1 MAPAVRRIVI
11 KIVARIG
18 QYTDCGAMRLNRS
31 RPLASFALLRCGAV
45 ALALIT
51 PAVARA
57 APDSFS
63 GLATRLSPA
72 VVNISTSQKIERAD
86 LDQMPQFPPGS
97 PYEEMFKDYYDQQR
111 DSQVTSLGSGFV
123 IDPKGLIV
131 TNNHVIEGADE
142 ITVNF
147 PDGTSLKAEIV
158 GKDEKTDLAVLRV
171 TSATPLP
178 SVAFGDSDKAL
189 VGDWVMAIGNPF
201 GLGGTVTAGIISAR
215 NRDIAAG
222 PYDDFIQTDAA
233 INRGNSGG
241 PLFDMDGNVVGVN
254 SAIISPSGGSIGIGF
269 AIPASIVKHT
279 VDQLIQYGE
288 TRRGWIGVRIQVVTP
303 ELAEGL
309 GLDKARGALVAEV
322 TPGGPAEK
330 AGIQAQDVIL
340 KFDGKEMRD
349 SRALPRAIADSDI
362 GKTADIEIWRNKQ
375 SMTLK
380 VTLERLEDFE
390 KAAGNGDA
398 PPAEPTPPPVEVEA
412 GAVRIDALGMT
423 VAEMTDAL
431 RERYSIGAEVQGV
444 VITDIGQDSPAGAAA
459 SEGRIRVGDVI
470 VEVGQQEV
478 TTPQA
483 VSDKVGEAVNA
494 HNRVVLF
501 LLNRGG
507 DLSFAAIRLGE

>member
-1 MAPAVRRIVI
+1 
-11 KIVARIG
+11 
-18 QYTDCGAMRLNRS
+18 
-31 RPLASFALLRCGAV
+31 LASLALLRCGAI
-45 ALALIT
+45 ALALVA
-51 PAVARA
+51 PAAARA

-111 DSQVTSLGSGFV
+111 DRQVTSLGSGFV

-171 TSATPLP
+171 TSNTPLP
-178 SVAFGDSDKAL
+178 SVAFGNSDEAL

-201 GLGGTVTAGIISAR
+201 GLGGTVTAGIVSAR

-241 PLFDMDGNVVGVN
+241 PLFDMDGNVIGVN

-269 AIPASIVKHT
+269 AIPSSIVKHT
-279 VDQLIQYGE
+279 VNQLIEFGE

-330 AGIQAQDVIL
+330 AGIKAQDVIL
-340 KFDGKEMRD
+340 KFDGKDIRD

-362 GKTADIEIWRNKQ
+362 GKTADIEVWRDRQ
-375 SMTLK
+375 AIILT

-390 KAAGNGDA
+390 KASGETPTA
-398 PPAEPTPPPVEVEA
+398 PEPTPEPQVEA

-431 RERYSIGAEVQGV
+431 RERFSIAAEVQGV

-478 TTPQA
+478 TTAQA
-483 VSDKVGEAVNA
+483 VSDKVGEAVKA
-494 HNRVVLF
+494 SNRVVLF
-501 LLNRGG
+501 LLNRSG

>member
-1 MAPAVRRIVI
+1 M
-11 KIVARIG
+11 
-18 QYTDCGAMRLNRS
+18 CGAWQRLNRS
-31 RPLASFALLRCGAV
+31 NHVASFALLRCGVMALV
-45 ALALIT
+45 LAASPALAR
-51 PAVARA
+51 P

-63 GLATRLSPA
+63 GLAARLSPA
-72 VVNISTSQKIERAD
+72 VVNISTSQKIERED
-86 LDQMPQFPPGS
+86 LNEMPQFPPGS
-97 PYEEMFKDYYDQQR
+97 PYEEMFKDYYDQKR

-123 IDPKGLIV
+123 IDAQGLIV

-147 PDGTSLKAEIV
+147 PDGTSLIAELV

-171 TSATPLP
+171 KSETPLP
-178 SVAFGDSDKAL
+178 AVSFGNSDEAL

-215 NRDIAAG
+215 NRDIASG

-269 AIPASIVKHT
+269 AIPSSIVKHT
-279 VDQLIQYGE
+279 VDQLIQFGE
-288 TRRGWIGVRIQVVTP
+288 TRRGWIGVRIQAVTA

-330 AGIQAQDVIL
+330 AGIKPQDVIL
-340 KFDGKEMRD
+340 KFDGKEVRD
-349 SRALPRAIADSDI
+349 SRALPRAIADSEV
-362 GKTADIEIWRNKQ
+362 GKNAAIEVWRDRQ
-375 SMTLK
+375 TVTLS

-390 KAAGNGDA
+390 KGAAAGSD
-398 PPAEPTPPPVEVEA
+398 PQPTPEPTPVPEVEA

-431 RERYSIGAEVQGV
+431 RERFSIGVDIQGV
-444 VITDIGQDSPAGAAA
+444 VITDISQDSPAGAAA

-478 TTPQA
+478 TTAQA
-483 VSDKVGEAVNA
+483 VSDRVGEAVSA
-494 HNRVVLF
+494 GNRVVLF

-507 DLSFAAIRLGE
+507 DLSFAAIRLED

>member
-1 MAPAVRRIVI
+1 M
-11 KIVARIG
+11 
-18 QYTDCGAMRLNRS
+18 
-31 RPLASFALLRCGAV
+31 ASFALVRCA
-45 ALALIT
+45 ALAL
-51 PAVARA
+51 AVAAAAPVSARP

-63 GLATRLSPA
+63 GLAARLSPA

-86 LDQMPQFPPGS
+86 LNEMPQFPPGS
-97 PYEEMFKDYYDQQR
+97 PYEEMFKDYYNRQR
-111 DSQVTSLGSGFV
+111 DRQVTSLGSGFV
-123 IDPKGLIV
+123 IDGAGHIV
-131 TNNHVIEGADE
+131 TNNHVIDGADE

-147 PDGTSLKAEIV
+147 PDGTSLTAELV

-171 TSATPLP
+171 KSDTPLP
-178 SVAFGDSDKAL
+178 SVSFGDSDKAL

-215 NRDIAAG
+215 NRDISAG

-241 PLFDMDGNVVGVN
+241 PLFDMDGKVIGVN

-269 AIPASIVKHT
+269 AIPSAIVQRT
-279 VDQLIQYGE
+279 VGQLIEFGE

-309 GLDKARGALVAEV
+309 GLDRARGALVADV

-330 AGIQAQDVIL
+330 AGIKAQDVIL
-340 KFDGKEMRD
+340 SFDGKPVRD
-349 SRALPRAIADSDI
+349 SRGLPRAIADSEV
-362 GKTADIEIWRNKQ
+362 GQTATIEVWRDRK
-375 SMTLK
+375 SMTLS

-390 KAAGNGDA
+390 RRETGQAR
-398 PPAEPTPPPVEVEA
+398 PTPTPPPPPEVEA
-412 GAVRIDALGMT
+412 GAMRIDALGMT
-423 VAEMTDAL
+423 VSEMSDAL
-431 RERYSIGAEVQGV
+431 RERFSIAGEVQGV
-444 VITDIGQDSPAGAAA
+444 IITEIGQDSPAGAAA
-459 SEGRIRVGDVI
+459 SEGRVRVGDVI

-483 VSDKVGEAVNA
+483 VADKVGEAVRA
-494 HNRVVLF
+494 RNRVVLF

>member
-1 MAPAVRRIVI
+1 M
-11 KIVARIG
+11 
-18 QYTDCGAMRLNRS
+18 
-31 RPLASFALLRCGAV
+31 ASFALLRSGAV
-45 ALALIT
+45 ALALIA
-51 PAVARA
+51 PAIARP

-63 GLATRLSPA
+63 ELATRLSPS

-86 LDQMPQFPPGS
+86 LGEMPQFPPGS
-97 PYEEMFKDYYDQQR
+97 PYEEMFKDYYEQQP
-111 DSQVTSLGSGFV
+111 DSQATSLGSGFV
-123 IDPKGLIV
+123 IDSSGLIV

-147 PDGTSLKAEIV
+147 PDGLSLTAELV

-171 TSATPLP
+171 KHDAPLP
-178 SVAFGDSDKAL
+178 AVSWGDSDAAL

-241 PLFDMDGNVVGVN
+241 PLFDMDGNVIGVN
-254 SAIISPSGGSIGIGF
+254 SAIISPTGGSVGLAF
-269 AIPASIVKHT
+269 AIPSTIVKHT

-330 AGIQAQDVIL
+330 AGIKAQDIIL
-340 KFDGKEMRD
+340 SFDGKPIRD
-349 SRALPRAIADSDI
+349 SRSLPRAIADSEI
-362 GKTADIEIWRNKQ
+362 GKTAPLEIWRDKQ
-375 SMTLK
+375 SITVS

-390 KAAGNGDA
+390 KSEAGSAPAA
-398 PPAEPTPPPVEVEA
+398 PEPTPAPEVEA
-412 GAVRIDALGMT
+412 GAARIDALGMT
-423 VAEMTDAL
+423 VAELTDAL
-431 RERYSIGAEVQGV
+431 RERFSIGADVQGV

-478 TTPQA
+478 TTAQA
-483 VSDKVGEAVNA
+483 VADKVGEAVNA
-494 HNRVVLF
+494 RNRVVLF

>member
-1 MAPAVRRIVI
+1 V
-11 KIVARIG
+11 
-18 QYTDCGAMRLNRS
+18 
-31 RPLASFALLRCGAV
+31 ASFALLRCGAI
-45 ALALIT
+45 ALALAA
-51 PAVARA
+51 PALARP

-63 GLATRLSPA
+63 GLAARLSPA
-72 VVNISTSQKIERAD
+72 VVNISTSQKIERED
-86 LDQMPQFPPGS
+86 VNEMPQFPPGS

-123 IDPKGLIV
+123 IDPQGLIV

-147 PDGTSLKAEIV
+147 PDGLSLKADIV

-171 TSATPLP
+171 KSATPLP
-178 SVAFGDSDKAL
+178 AVSFGDSDKAL

-241 PLFDMDGNVVGVN
+241 PLFDMDGNVIGVN

-269 AIPASIVKHT
+269 AIPSSIVRHT

-288 TRRGWIGVRIQVVTP
+288 TRRGWIGVRIQAVTP

-330 AGIQAQDVIL
+330 AGIKAQDVIL
-340 KFDGKEMRD
+340 KFDGKDVRD
-349 SRALPRAIADSDI
+349 SRALPRAIADSEI
-362 GKTADIEIWRNKQ
+362 GKTASVEVWRDRQ
-375 SMTLK
+375 SVTLN

-390 KAAGNGDA
+390 KSGGA
-398 PPAEPTPPPVEVEA
+398 PEAPTPEPTPPAEVEA
-412 GAVRIDALGMT
+412 GAARIDALGMT
-423 VAEMTDAL
+423 VAELTDAL
-431 RERYSIGAEVQGV
+431 RERFSIGADVQGV
-444 VITDIGQDSPAGAAA
+444 VITEISQDSPAGAAA
-459 SEGRIRVGDVI
+459 AEGRIRVGDVI

-478 TTPQA
+478 ATAQA
-483 VSDKVGEAVNA
+483 VADKVGEAVNA
-494 HNRVVLF
+494 RNRVVLF

-507 DLSFAAIRLGE
+507 DLSFAAIRLGD

>member
-1 MAPAVRRIVI
+1 M
-11 KIVARIG
+11 
-18 QYTDCGAMRLNRS
+18 
-31 RPLASFALLRCGAV
+31 ASFALLRCGAI
-45 ALALIT
+45 ALALAA
-51 PAVARA
+51 PALARP

-63 GLATRLSPA
+63 GLAARLSPA
-72 VVNISTSQKIERAD
+72 VVNISTSQKIERED
-86 LDQMPQFPPGS
+86 VNEMPQFPPGS

-123 IDPKGLIV
+123 IDPQGLIV

-147 PDGTSLKAEIV
+147 PDGLSLKADIV

-171 TSATPLP
+171 KSATPLP
-178 SVAFGDSDKAL
+178 AVSFGDSDKAL

-241 PLFDMDGNVVGVN
+241 PLFDMDGNVIGVN

-269 AIPASIVKHT
+269 AIPSSIVRHT

-288 TRRGWIGVRIQVVTP
+288 TRRGWIGVRIQAVTP

-330 AGIQAQDVIL
+330 AGIKAQDVIL
-340 KFDGKEMRD
+340 KFDGKDVRD
-349 SRALPRAIADSDI
+349 SRALPRAIADSEI
-362 GKTADIEIWRNKQ
+362 GKTASVEVWRDRQ
-375 SMTLK
+375 SVTLN

-390 KAAGNGDA
+390 KSGAAPEA
-398 PPAEPTPPPVEVEA
+398 PTPEPTPPAEVEA
-412 GAVRIDALGMT
+412 GAARIDALGMT
-423 VAEMTDAL
+423 VAELTDAL
-431 RERYSIGAEVQGV
+431 RERFSIGADVQGV
-444 VITDIGQDSPAGAAA
+444 VITEISQDSPAGAAA
-459 SEGRIRVGDVI
+459 AEGRIRVGDVI

-478 TTPQA
+478 ATAQA
-483 VSDKVGEAVNA
+483 VADKVGEAVNA
-494 HNRVVLF
+494 RNRVVLF

-507 DLSFAAIRLGE
+507 DLSFAAIRLGD

>member
-1 MAPAVRRIVI
+1 M
-11 KIVARIG
+11 
-18 QYTDCGAMRLNRS
+18 
-31 RPLASFALLRCGAV
+31 ASFALLRCGAI
-45 ALALIT
+45 ALALAA
-51 PAVARA
+51 PALARP

-63 GLATRLSPA
+63 GLAARLSPA
-72 VVNISTSQKIERAD
+72 VVNISTSQKIERED
-86 LDQMPQFPPGS
+86 VNEMPQFPPGS

-123 IDPKGLIV
+123 IDPQGLIV

-147 PDGTSLKAEIV
+147 PDGLSLKADIV

-171 TSATPLP
+171 KSATPLP
-178 SVAFGDSDKAL
+178 AVSFGDSDKAL

-241 PLFDMDGNVVGVN
+241 PLFDMDGNVIGVN

-269 AIPASIVKHT
+269 AIPSSIVRHT

-288 TRRGWIGVRIQVVTP
+288 TRRGWIGVRIQAVTP

-330 AGIQAQDVIL
+330 AGIKAQDVIL
-340 KFDGKEMRD
+340 KFDGKDVRD
-349 SRALPRAIADSDI
+349 SRALPRAIADSEI
-362 GKTADIEIWRNKQ
+362 GKTASVEVWRDRQ
-375 SMTLK
+375 SVTLN

-390 KAAGNGDA
+390 KSGTA
-398 PPAEPTPPPVEVEA
+398 PEAPTPEPTPPAEVEA
-412 GAVRIDALGMT
+412 GAARIDALGMT
-423 VAEMTDAL
+423 VAELTDAL
-431 RERYSIGAEVQGV
+431 RERFSIGADVQGV
-444 VITDIGQDSPAGAAA
+444 VITEISQDSPAGAAA
-459 SEGRIRVGDVI
+459 AEGRIRVGDVI

-478 TTPQA
+478 ATAQA
-483 VSDKVGEAVNA
+483 VADKVGEAVNA
-494 HNRVVLF
+494 RNRVVLF

-507 DLSFAAIRLGE
+507 DLSFAAIRLGD

>member
-1 MAPAVRRIVI
+1 M
-11 KIVARIG
+11 
-18 QYTDCGAMRLNRS
+18 
-31 RPLASFALLRCGAV
+31 ASFALLRCGAI
-45 ALALIT
+45 ALALAA
-51 PAVARA
+51 PALARP

-63 GLATRLSPA
+63 GLAARLSPA
-72 VVNISTSQKIERAD
+72 VVNISTSQKIERED
-86 LDQMPQFPPGS
+86 VNEIPQFPPGS

-111 DSQVTSLGSGFV
+111 DSHVTSLGSGFV
-123 IDPKGLIV
+123 IDPQGLIV

-147 PDGTSLKAEIV
+147 PDGLSLKADIV

-171 TSATPLP
+171 KSATPLP
-178 SVAFGDSDKAL
+178 AVSFGDSDKAL

-241 PLFDMDGNVVGVN
+241 PLFDMDGNVIGVN

-269 AIPASIVKHT
+269 AIPSSIVRHT

-288 TRRGWIGVRIQVVTP
+288 TRRGWIGVRIQAVTP

-330 AGIQAQDVIL
+330 AGIKAQDVIL
-340 KFDGKEMRD
+340 KFDGKDVRD
-349 SRALPRAIADSDI
+349 SRALPRAIADSEI
-362 GKTADIEIWRNKQ
+362 GKTASVEVWRDRQ
-375 SMTLK
+375 SVTLN

-390 KAAGNGDA
+390 KSGAAPEA
-398 PPAEPTPPPVEVEA
+398 PTPEPTPPAEVEA
-412 GAVRIDALGMT
+412 GAARIDALGMT
-423 VAEMTDAL
+423 VAELTDAL
-431 RERYSIGAEVQGV
+431 RERFSIGADVQGV
-444 VITDIGQDSPAGAAA
+444 VITEISQDSPAGAAA
-459 SEGRIRVGDVI
+459 AEGRIRVGDVI

-478 TTPQA
+478 ATAQA
-483 VSDKVGEAVNA
+483 VADKVGEAVNA
-494 HNRVVLF
+494 RNRVVLF

-507 DLSFAAIRLGE
+507 DLSFAAIRLGD

>member
-1 MAPAVRRIVI
+1 M
-11 KIVARIG
+11 
-18 QYTDCGAMRLNRS
+18 
-31 RPLASFALLRCGAV
+31 ASFALLRCGAI
-45 ALALIT
+45 ALALAA
-51 PAVARA
+51 PALARP

-63 GLATRLSPA
+63 GLAARLSPA
-72 VVNISTSQKIERAD
+72 VVNISTSQKIERED
-86 LDQMPQFPPGS
+86 VNEMPQFPPGS

-123 IDPKGLIV
+123 IDPQGLIV

-147 PDGTSLKAEIV
+147 PDGLSLKADIV

-171 TSATPLP
+171 KSATPLP
-178 SVAFGDSDKAL
+178 AVSFGDSDKAL

-241 PLFDMDGNVVGVN
+241 PLFDMDGNVIGVN

-269 AIPASIVKHT
+269 AIPSSIVRHT

-288 TRRGWIGVRIQVVTP
+288 TRRGWIGVRIQAVTP

-330 AGIQAQDVIL
+330 AGIKGQDVIL
-340 KFDGKEMRD
+340 KFDGKDVRD
-349 SRALPRAIADSDI
+349 SRALPRAIADSEI
-362 GKTADIEIWRNKQ
+362 GKTASVEVWRDRQ
-375 SMTLK
+375 SVTLN

-390 KAAGNGDA
+390 KSGTA
-398 PPAEPTPPPVEVEA
+398 PEAPTPEPTPPAEVEA
-412 GAVRIDALGMT
+412 GAARIDALGMARIVLRPKRVSILCT
-423 VAEMTDAL
+423 LANSCLVGDNATFQIRKCNRPVA
-431 RERYSIGAEVQGV
+431 
-444 VITDIGQDSPAGAAA
+444 
-459 SEGRIRVGDVI
+459 IRVGDVI
-470 VEVGQQEV
+470 VEVGQ
-478 TTPQA
+478 
-483 VSDKVGEAVNA
+483 
-494 HNRVVLF
+494 
-501 LLNRGG
+501 
-507 DLSFAAIRLGE
+507 

>member
-1 MAPAVRRIVI
+1 MKSFVLRGVIAALVLTAPAAA
-11 KIVARIG
+11 K
-18 QYTDCGAMRLNRS
+18 
-31 RPLASFALLRCGAV
+31 P
-45 ALALIT
+45 
-51 PAVARA
+51 

-63 GLATRLSPA
+63 GLAAKLSPA
-72 VVNISTSQKIERAD
+72 VVNISTSQKIERPD
-86 LDQMPQFPPGS
+86 VNEMPQFPPGS
-97 PYEEMFKDYYDQQR
+97 PYEDMFKDYYDQKR

-123 IDPKGLIV
+123 IDPQGLIV

-147 PDGTSLKAEIV
+147 PDGASLKAELV

-171 TSATPLP
+171 KSATPLP
-178 SVAFGDSDKAL
+178 SVSFGDSDKVL

-201 GLGGTVTAGIISAR
+201 GLGGTVTAGIVSAR

-241 PLFDMDGNVVGVN
+241 PLFDMDGNVIGVN

-279 VDQLIQYGE
+279 VDQLIQFGE
-288 TRRGWIGVRIQVVTP
+288 TRRAWIGVRIQVVTP

-309 GLDKARGALVAEV
+309 GLNKARGALVAEV

-330 AGIQAQDVIL
+330 AGLKPQDVIL
-340 KFDGKEMRD
+340 SFEGREIRD
-349 SRALPRAIADSDI
+349 SRSLPRIVADGEI
-362 GKTADIEIWRNKQ
+362 GKAASIEVWRDGASQ
-375 SMTLK
+375 TLSI
-380 VTLERLEDFE
+380 TPERLEDFE
-390 KAAGNGDA
+390 KREAGGESA
-398 PPAEPTPPPVEVEA
+398 PPPPAPTAEPEA
-412 GAVRIDALGMT
+412 GAVRVEALGMT

-431 RERYSIGAEVQGV
+431 RERFSIGAEVQGV
-444 VITDIGQDSPAGAAA
+444 VITDIGQDTPAGMAA

-478 TTPQA
+478 ATAQA
-483 VSDKVGEAVNA
+483 VADKVDEAVKGNS
-494 HNRVVLF
+494 RVVLF

>member
-1 MAPAVRRIVI
+1 M
-11 KIVARIG
+11 
-18 QYTDCGAMRLNRS
+18 
-31 RPLASFALLRCGAV
+31 ASFALLRCGAV
-45 ALALIT
+45 ALALAV
-51 PAVARA
+51 PAIARP

-63 GLATRLSPA
+63 GLAARLSPA
-72 VVNISTSQKIERAD
+72 VVNISTSQKIERQD
-86 LDQMPQFPPGS
+86 LAEMPQFPPGS

-111 DSQVTSLGSGFV
+111 DSAVTSLGSGFV

-171 TSATPLP
+171 RSSAPLP

-201 GLGGTVTAGIISAR
+201 GLGGTVTAGIVSAR

-241 PLFDMDGNVVGVN
+241 PLFDMDGNVIGVN

-269 AIPASIVKHT
+269 AIPSSIVKHT

-288 TRRGWIGVRIQVVTP
+288 TRRGWIGVRIQPVTP

-309 GLDKARGALVAEV
+309 GLDKAHGALIAEV

-330 AGIQAQDVIL
+330 AGIKAQDVIL
-340 KFDGKEMRD
+340 KFDGKDIRD
-349 SRALPRAIADSDI
+349 SRALPRAIADGEI
-362 GKTADIEIWRNKQ
+362 GKTAPIEIWRDRQ
-375 SMTLK
+375 SITLQ

-390 KAAGNGDA
+390 KKDGDTAA
-398 PPAEPTPPPVEVEA
+398 PTPEPTPAPEIEA

-431 RERYSIGAEVQGV
+431 RERFSIGADVQGV

-478 TTPQA
+478 TTAQA

-494 HNRVVLF
+494 NNRVVLF

-507 DLSFAAIRLGE
+507 DLSFAAIRLGD

>member
-1 MAPAVRRIVI
+1 M
-11 KIVARIG
+11 
-18 QYTDCGAMRLNRS
+18 
-31 RPLASFALLRCGAV
+31 ASFALLRCGAI
-45 ALALIT
+45 ALALAA
-51 PAVARA
+51 PALARP

-63 GLATRLSPA
+63 GLAARLSPA
-72 VVNISTSQKIERAD
+72 VVNISTSQKIERED
-86 LDQMPQFPPGS
+86 VNEMPQFPPGS

-123 IDPKGLIV
+123 IDPQGLIV

-142 ITVNF
+142 ITVNV
-147 PDGTSLKAEIV
+147 PDGLSLKADIV

-171 TSATPLP
+171 KSATPLP
-178 SVAFGDSDKAL
+178 AVSFGDSDKAL

-241 PLFDMDGNVVGVN
+241 PLFDMDGNVIGVN

-269 AIPASIVKHT
+269 AIPSSIVRHT

-288 TRRGWIGVRIQVVTP
+288 TRRGWIGVRIQAVTP

-330 AGIQAQDVIL
+330 AGIKAQDVIL
-340 KFDGKEMRD
+340 KFDGKDVRD
-349 SRALPRAIADSDI
+349 SRALPRAIADSEI
-362 GKTADIEIWRNKQ
+362 GKTASVEVWRDRQ
-375 SMTLK
+375 SVTLN

-390 KAAGNGDA
+390 KSGAAPEA
-398 PPAEPTPPPVEVEA
+398 PTPEPTPPAEVEA
-412 GAVRIDALGMT
+412 GAARIDALGMT
-423 VAEMTDAL
+423 VAELTDAL
-431 RERYSIGAEVQGV
+431 RERFSIGADVQGV
-444 VITDIGQDSPAGAAA
+444 VITEISQDSPAGAAA
-459 SEGRIRVGDVI
+459 AEGRIRVGDVI

-478 TTPQA
+478 ATAQA
-483 VSDKVGEAVNA
+483 VADKVGEAVNA
-494 HNRVVLF
+494 RNRVVLF

-507 DLSFAAIRLGE
+507 DLSFAAIRLGD